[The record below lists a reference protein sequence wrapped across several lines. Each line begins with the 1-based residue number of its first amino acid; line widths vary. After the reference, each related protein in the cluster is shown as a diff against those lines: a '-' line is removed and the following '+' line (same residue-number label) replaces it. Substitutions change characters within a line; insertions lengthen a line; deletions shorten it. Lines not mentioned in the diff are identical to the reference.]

1 MQVLVEKRFKSLIGS
16 HLENASDESK
26 AAALTYCVNELFTV
40 RQRADLYDLLP
51 LPRNR
56 HY

>member
-1 MQVLVEKRFKSLIGS
+1 MQVSVEKRFKSLIGS

-40 RQRADLYDLLP
+40 RQLR
-51 LPRNR
+51 
-56 HY
+56 